1 MASRHFF
8 KRHQGRASYD
18 LFSSYSYFLPDLKGM
33 IMLLVMAGVGTLL
46 GNLMILCLTLAFSLQ
61 FAETYGLVISYPL
74 MFIPPMIYASYQS
87 RKTEI
92 WGELEGIPD
101 GGIQLDSNR
110 FGTIGGFK
118 LALIV
123 SVATLAA
130 AFIAEPVNLLLPEMP
145 EKWQKAMEMLT
156 EGPLWI
162 TLISASV
169 FAPFFEEWLC
179 RGLVLRGL
187 MNKMNPAGAIC
198 ISVAFFAILH
208 MNPWQAIPAFI
219 LGLLFGYVYYR
230 TGSLKLTM
238 LMHCVNNTMATIF
251 SRIPAFEDAETF
263 MDVLAPWKYAG
274 IYAACVVI
282 LICAIVILRAIP
294 VKDQKMG
301 NCDKVEPM
309 SI

>member
-162 TLISASV
+162 TLISVSV

-179 RGLVLRGL
+179 RGLVLRGML
-187 MNKMNPAGAIC
+187 QKLNPFSAIAV
-198 ISVAFFAILH
+198 SAAFFAVLH
-208 MNPWQAIPAFI
+208 MNPWQAIPAFL
-219 LGLLFGYVYYR
+219 LGLLFGYVYYK

-238 LMHCVNNTMATIF
+238 LMHCVNNTFAALLT
-251 SRIPAFEDAETF
+251 RIPSLSDAESF
-263 MDVLAPWKYAG
+263 MDIMSPWAYAC
-274 IYAACVVI
+274 IFVACVLIVCSSLVI
-282 LICAIVILRAIP
+282 IRGIDRHTA
-294 VKDQKMG
+294 
-301 NCDKVEPM
+301 
-309 SI
+309 